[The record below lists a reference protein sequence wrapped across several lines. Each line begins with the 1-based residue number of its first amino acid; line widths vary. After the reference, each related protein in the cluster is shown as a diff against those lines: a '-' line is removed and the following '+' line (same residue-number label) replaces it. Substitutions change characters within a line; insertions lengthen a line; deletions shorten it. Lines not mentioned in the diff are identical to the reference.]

1 MQSFSKKEIEAYSIM
16 AVTRLE
22 RKTRKNR
29 SRANNKVKRIKF
41 LTKKPTIKKVDVE
54 AIKKEFEEK
63 KNQKTAE

>member
-1 MQSFSKKEIEAYSIM
+1 M

-41 LTKKPTIKKVDVE
+41 LTKRPTIKKVDVE

-63 KNQKTAE
+63 KKQKAEE